1 MNSATY
7 LSGRLN
13 EVFLYGKW
21 IANTNYKEQLE
32 NISFDLAIKKYRNL
46 NSITALTFHVNY
58 YVAGVLNVLKGGN
71 LEISD
76 KFSFDMPVIE
86 NDEKWSNLKTE
97 FLQNAEEF
105 AKVVEQMSEEQ
116 LQCIFVKEDYGTY
129 YRNIEALIEHA
140 YYHLGQITLI
150 KKLATQ
156 D

>member
-13 EVFLYGKW
+13 EVFLNGKW

-32 NISFDLAIKKYRNL
+32 TISFVVATKKYFDL
-46 NSITALTFHVNY
+46 NSIAALTFHVNY
-58 YVAGVLNVLKGGN
+58 YVAGVLNVLRDGN

-76 KFSFDMPVIE
+76 KFSFDLPVIDSE
-86 NDEKWSNLKTE
+86 NKWISLKTE

-105 AKVVEQMSEEQ
+105 TKEVEQMTEEQ
-116 LQCIFVKEDYGTY
+116 LQQIFVKKEYGTY

-140 YYHLGQITLI
+140 YYHLGQISLI
-150 KKLATQ
+150 KKLVTQ
-156 D
+156 H